1 MAKRKLTTILTVT
14 SNTPIEPI
22 QPVVP
27 TIPLVVSKAT
37 VIRELLASGMKPKDI
52 AEQLGCKPQY
62 VYGVIAY
69 ERSKAAKLKA
79 KAKYA
84 RKKEVANG
92 APKRKYV
99 KSGKYAKTVPAPT
112 TPVVELDRDQLKAEQ
127 AELNELNADFIRQL
141 QEANKPRIQYIEVEV
156 PQPFSHYTFWQRLRI
171 LFLGRA
177 A

>member
-1 MAKRKLTTILTVT
+1 MAKSKLTTILTVT

-62 VYGVIAY
+62 VHTVKNY
-69 ERSKAAKLKA
+69 ERVREIKARA

-84 RKKEVANG
+84 RKKEVAGG

-141 QEANKPRIQYIEVEV
+141 QDASKPRIQYIEVEV

>member
-1 MAKRKLTTILTVT
+1 MTETQQTNNVTTI
-14 SNTPIEPI
+14 TPTRIN
-22 QPVVP
+22 
-27 TIPLVVSKAT
+27 KADM
-37 VIRELLASGMKPKDI
+37 IRELLTSGVPPTQVARDV
-52 AEQLGCKPQY
+52 GCKPQY

-99 KSGKYAKTVPAPT
+99 KSGKYAKKAPAPT
-112 TPVVELDRDQLKAEQ
+112 TPVVELDRDQLKEEQ

-141 QEANKPRIQYIEVEV
+141 QEATKPRIQYIEIEV

-171 LFLGRA
+171 LFLGKA